1 MCTILLLLH
10 FWGLEFFK
18 TPTLYQTYRDSLK
31 TATGTLPKMLL
42 PSAFGGDLSQLPQ
55 TRPQQALF
63 VSPPAS
69 PKQAPASAEFNN
81 LFTTSRSLQ
90 FLMTSSDPFLEHS
103 AMSAPIATQPLT
115 PQTTFHGQLPTPPM
129 SHAMPPVKLRLRAR
143 KTSESYGSRNANQP
157 SQRKRIIKRPPPL
170 KELNRRHRP
179 FDERRERGGNS
190 EEDSDLYQDSDV
202 DQRGNQSQQGQQ
214 QLQLQQP
221 PQQRATTPLAQTHFL
236 PPFGNRPQT
245 PPRSRIAPEVI
256 PLGLDRSDY
265 HALHANNAKNERQ
278 QPATAPGTD
287 VVVEA
292 DGEPWSSEE
301 DCILVE
307 LVLDKLKLTK
317 TDWQDCVRSMGKD
330 RKSVGTRWKSLMVN
344 GDVGLKSKS
353 NRQGGIHG
361 TWRG

>member
-1 MCTILLLLH
+1 
-10 FWGLEFFK
+10 
-18 TPTLYQTYRDSLK
+18 
-31 TATGTLPKMLL
+31 MLL

-55 TRPQQALF
+55 IRPQQALF

-90 FLMTSSDPFLEHS
+90 FLMTSSDPYLEHS

-115 PQTTFHGQLPTPPM
+115 PQTIFHGQLPTPPM

-190 EEDSDLYQDSDV
+190 EEDPDLYQNSDM
-202 DQRGNQSQQGQQ
+202 DQRENQSQQGQQ
-214 QLQLQQP
+214 QLQQQQQP
-221 PQQRATTPLAQTHFL
+221 QQQRATTPLAQTQFL
-236 PPFGNRPQT
+236 PPFGSRPQT

-265 HALHANNAKNERQ
+265 HALHADNAKKDRQ
-278 QPATAPGTD
+278 HQATAPGSD

-292 DGEPWSSEE
+292 DGQPWSSEE
-301 DCILVE
+301 DRILVE

-317 TDWQDCVRSMGKD
+317 TDWQDCARSMGKD

-344 GDVGLKSKS
+344 GDVGLKSSKS
-353 NRQGGIHG
+353 NRRSGIHG
-361 TWRG
+361 TWRC

>member
-1 MCTILLLLH
+1 
-10 FWGLEFFK
+10 
-18 TPTLYQTYRDSLK
+18 
-31 TATGTLPKMLL
+31 MLL
-42 PSAFGGDLSQLPQ
+42 PSAFGSDLSQLPQ
-55 TRPQQALF
+55 TRPQHALF

-103 AMSAPIATQPLT
+103 AMGAPIATQPVT
-115 PQTTFHGQLPTPPM
+115 PHTISQGQLPTPPM

-143 KTSESYGSRNANQP
+143 KTSESYGSRNAHQP

-170 KELNRRHRP
+170 RLHRALDDRRG
-179 FDERRERGGNS
+179 REENN
-190 EEDSDLYQDSDV
+190 EQDSDLYEDHER
-202 DQRGNQSQQGQQ
+202 DQRDNQLQHAQQQSQ
-214 QLQLQQP
+214 
-221 PQQRATTPLAQTHFL
+221 QQRATTPLAAPQFL
-236 PPFGNRPQT
+236 PPFGSRPQT

-256 PLGLDRSDY
+256 PLGLGRSDY
-265 HALHANNAKNERQ
+265 HALHADNAKNERQ
-278 QPATAPGTD
+278 QATAPGTD

-292 DGEPWSSEE
+292 NGEPWSSEE
-301 DCILVE
+301 DRILVE

-317 TDWQDCVRSMGKD
+317 SDWQDCARSMGKD

-353 NRQGGIHG
+353 SRRSGIHG
-361 TWRG
+361 TWR

>member
-1 MCTILLLLH
+1 
-10 FWGLEFFK
+10 
-18 TPTLYQTYRDSLK
+18 
-31 TATGTLPKMLL
+31 MLL
-42 PSAFGGDLSQLPQ
+42 PSAFGSDLSQLPQ

-90 FLMTSSDPFLEHS
+90 FLMTSDDPFLEHS
-103 AMSAPIATQPLT
+103 SMGPAIATQPIT
-115 PQTTFHGQLPTPPM
+115 PQTISHGQLPTPPM

-143 KTSESYGSRNANQP
+143 KTSESYGSRNADQP

-170 KELNRRHRP
+170 KGLNRRHRA
-179 FDERRERGGNS
+179 FDDRRGR
-190 EEDSDLYQDSDV
+190 EENNEQDSDLYEHHERV
-202 DQRGNQSQQGQQ
+202 QRDNQLQHAQQ
-214 QLQLQQP
+214 QQQTQQQ
-221 PQQRATTPLAQTHFL
+221 QQRATTPLAAPQFL
-236 PPFGNRPQT
+236 PPFGSRPQT

-256 PLGLDRSDY
+256 PLGLGRSDY
-265 HALHANNAKNERQ
+265 HALHADDAKNERQ
-278 QPATAPGTD
+278 QATAPGTD

-301 DCILVE
+301 DRILVE

-317 TDWQDCVRSMGKD
+317 SDWQDCARSMGKD

-353 NRQGGIHG
+353 SRRSGIHG
-361 TWRG
+361 TWR

>member
-1 MCTILLLLH
+1 
-10 FWGLEFFK
+10 
-18 TPTLYQTYRDSLK
+18 
-31 TATGTLPKMLL
+31 MLL
-42 PSAFGGDLSQLPQ
+42 PSAFGGDLSQLPP

-69 PKQAPASAEFNN
+69 PKQPTPSAEFNN

-115 PQTTFHGQLPTPPM
+115 PQTISHGQLPTPPM

-179 FDERRERGGNS
+179 FDERRGR
-190 EEDSDLYQDSDV
+190 EEDNEEDLDQYQDDEIN
-202 DQRGNQSQQGQQ
+202 QRGNQLQQA
-214 QLQLQQP
+214 LQQP
-221 PQQRATTPLAQTHFL
+221 PQQSQQSRATTPLAQTQFL
-236 PPFGNRPQT
+236 PAFGSRPQT
-245 PPRSRIAPEVI
+245 PPRSRIAPEVL

-265 HALHANNAKNERQ
+265 HALAADNANERQ
-278 QPATAPGTD
+278 QQATAAGTN

-301 DCILVE
+301 DRILVE

-317 TDWQDCVRSMGKD
+317 TDWQDCARSMGKD

-344 GDVGLKSKS
+344 GDVGLKSKNS
-353 NRQGGIHG
+353 NRRSGIHG
-361 TWRG
+361 TWRC